1 MDCDKMMRTED
12 SFINAKSL
20 SDSTEQENFELGFGE
35 FVLASHIHN
44 Q

>member
-1 MDCDKMMRTED
+1 MMRTED